1 MQILAYLPRSE
12 HGSAMKYVVWIFA
25 FFVACMILCSPS
37 LAQRRLP
44 ADEMTQ
50 PSEPYRE
57 SALRRFEIVFT
68 SSIPFSAIH
77 SYLTV
82 RSVEMIRQ
90 GKVSPRISNGD
101 WQAVG
106 GLTVLF
112 SGFIAFWD
120 YMHTRGED
128 IQDRSVPRD
137 QTEPLTMLMPVP
149 GAGYTHRIIPREPM
163 VRLLSMKF

>member
-1 MQILAYLPRSE
+1 
-12 HGSAMKYVVWIFA
+12 
-25 FFVACMILCSPS
+25 
-37 LAQRRLP
+37 
-44 ADEMTQ
+44 MTE

-57 SALRRFEIVFT
+57 SALRRFEIIFT
-68 SSIPFSAIH
+68 ASIPFSAIH

-90 GKVSPRISNGD
+90 SKVSPKISDND
-101 WQAVG
+101 WKAVG

-120 YMHTRGED
+120 YMHTRGEK

-137 QTEPLTMLMPVP
+137 QIDPLAILTPVP
-149 GAGYTHRIIPREPM
+149 GAGYTHQIIPSGPM

>member
-1 MQILAYLPRSE
+1 MQISAYVPRS
-12 HGSAMKYVVWIFA
+12 GRRSAMKYVVWIFA
-25 FFVACMILCSPS
+25 FFTACMILCSPS
-37 LAQRRLP
+37 LAQRRRTA
-44 ADEMTQ
+44 ADMDK

-68 SSIPFSAIH
+68 ASIPFSAIH

-90 GKVSPRISNGD
+90 SKVSPRISSGD
-101 WQAVG
+101 WRAVG

-120 YMHTRGED
+120 YLHTRGED
-128 IQDRSVPRD
+128 IQDRSFPRD
-137 QTEPLTMLMPVP
+137 QTDPLAMLTPVP
-149 GAGYTHRIIPREPM
+149 GAGYTHQIIPREPM